1 MEKPKNLPRDPGVYL
16 FKDEHEKVLYVGKA
30 KNLKSRVGSYFS
42 KGDHPSTSLRV
53 NRPWIAVMM
62 GVIQEVET
70 IVVNNEIEALIL
82 EATLINEHQPK
93 FNIKLMDDKAYPFIK
108 LTTKERFPRLQVVR
122 QRTKD
127 GAQYFG
133 PYLSSWSANLACQ
146 FLRRVYG
153 VHLASKPLPTGQ
165 DRPCLNCQLEGNSCP
180 MADQIS
186 PEAYAKQ
193 VNTTVEFLEGK
204 RKNIIRDIEQRM
216 QQAAENESFELAGK
230 LRDQLKAVWHVT
242 SSQKVVGSTQESF
255 DAIGTAITGNRSVVT
270 VEDQG
275 LISTWLS
282 QQQGYRI
289 ELRVP
294 ERGEKVDF
302 IALANKNAQSK
313 LESMLL
319 KTEGTDFSSLIG
331 LKELL
336 CLAEL
341 PERIEAVDISNLGTS
356 EPVGATVCFINGQ
369 PDKNEYR
376 RYKIKT
382 VEGQNDFA

>member
-1 MEKPKNLPRDPGVYL
+1 MV
-16 FKDEHEKVLYVGKA
+16 
-30 KNLKSRVGSYFS
+30 
-42 KGDHPSTSLRV
+42 T
-53 NRPWIAVMM
+53 
-62 GVIQEVET
+62 
-70 IVVNNEIEALIL
+70 VVHVRNGE
-82 EATLINEHQPK
+82 
-93 FNIKLMDDKAYPFIK
+93 FI
-108 LTTKERFPRLQVVR
+108 
-122 QRTKD
+122 
-127 GAQYFG
+127 
-133 PYLSSWSANLACQ
+133 
-146 FLRRVYG
+146 
-153 VHLASKPLPTGQ
+153 GQ
-165 DRPCLNCQLEGNSCP
+165 
-180 MADQIS
+180 
-186 PEAYAKQ
+186 
-193 VNTTVEFLEGK
+193 
-204 RKNIIRDIEQRM
+204 KNIPFSSLQPITQAELIRQCLIEIYRYLVDIPPLV
-216 QQAAENESFELAGK
+216 ALP
-230 LRDQLKAVWHVT
+230 VT
-242 SSQKVVGSTQESF
+242 
-255 DAIGTAITGNRSVVT
+255 I
-270 VEDQG
+270 EDQG

-382 VEGQNDFA
+382 VEGQNDFAMIQEVVTRRFSDTSRPLPDLFVVDGGPEQLRYTFEGIRLAGRSPKMVIALAKKPDRIYLPGRKKPITAPRGSKGLLMLGRIRDEVHRYVIGFHRQRQRKKSLGKP